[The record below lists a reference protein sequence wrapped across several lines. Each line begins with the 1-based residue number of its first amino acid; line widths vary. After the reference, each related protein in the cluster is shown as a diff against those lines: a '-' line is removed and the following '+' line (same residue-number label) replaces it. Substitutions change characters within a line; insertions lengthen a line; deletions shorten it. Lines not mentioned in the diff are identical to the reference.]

1 MTKTELLLTSATLP
15 LNAHII
21 CGLHTVTNKRTNAI
35 AVYHNTAYKRDAH
48 NWLVSE
54 FMLNN
59 TVRRLVQGQG
69 YSNAYKLVQTCAAA
83 HAAEQKE
90 RVQMFVD
97 IAYRL
102 SNEYCYENIIA
113 LAEDALSEF
122 AERVDG
128 VTLERVN
135 VADYNSNPAMV
146 VKGSIQEPSGQEVKL

>member
-1 MTKTELLLTSATLP
+1 MKHTKTEALLTSATLP
-15 LNAHII
+15 QNAYIV
-21 CGLHTVTNKRTNAI
+21 CGLHTVTNKRTNDI
-35 AVYHNTAYKRDAH
+35 AVYHNSAYKRDAH

-69 YSNAYKLVQTCAAA
+69 YASAYKLVETCAKA
-83 HAAEQKE
+83 HYTEQAE

-97 IAYRL
+97 IVYRL
-102 SNEYCYENIIA
+102 SNEYNYDNIIT

-128 VTLERVN
+128 VILER
-135 VADYNSNPAMV
+135 ADVVDFNSNPAMMIR
-146 VKGSIQEPSGQEVKL
+146 GFI

>member
-1 MTKTELLLTSATLP
+1 MKHTKTELLLISASLP
-15 LNAHII
+15 QNAYIV
-21 CGLHTVTNKRTNAI
+21 CGLHTVTNKRTDDI
-35 AVYHNTAYKRDAH
+35 AVYHNSAYKRDAH
-48 NWLVSE
+48 KWLVNE

-69 YSNAYKLVQTCAAA
+69 YTNAYKLVETCAKA
-83 HAAEQKE
+83 HYTEQAE

-97 IAYRL
+97 IVYRL
-102 SNEYCYENIIA
+102 SNEYCYENIIT

-128 VTLERVN
+128 YILERID

-146 VKGSIQEPSGQEVKL
+146 VKGSI